1 MATVTTDQSTAPPG
15 AVPKR
20 SLYQR
25 FVAGA
30 LAFFLTFGGF
40 FGAQVRYAP
49 EAQAG
54 EAAAALAAIQA
65 LGEAKKAVCGEDQ
78 SATACAEEAVE
89 KGAGFI
95 AKLEK
100 CATDGD
106 PLSCAEE
113 LAEEEEDKDK
123 DKDDDQQ
130 TRMVP
135 STLYRMQAAFT
146 GFYGNSLAG
155 VKSGQQEEEE
165 EEPEEGEDGETA
177 PPAEEE
183 PAEPTESFIEVWGGI
198 TRNPSTA
205 GAFVGFDDGNFF
217 DGKSVSMWGANQNQ
231 SGVTYSHKGINPE
244 AMGQTQ
250 GMYDYMIFGSALS
263 GIGADSFAG
272 TGTGTLQS
280 RGATGARFALG
291 FTILL
296 AYIGSGM
303 VDVIFS
309 FALGA
314 INFLNP
320 FRFLVGGAQE
330 WSSSFAASM
339 PDGYGSAS
347 RLQPLADFITD
358 IYNGAIA
365 WGWYLTVPIT
375 LGLFVAGALMFRRTD
390 KMKGFKKVVTRM
402 MFLGLGVPLL
412 GVTFTGAL
420 NSMMGVGTSSAQ
432 INATRVVLSNYVDF
446 ETWAMDYRLALP
458 GIGQVE
464 WDPKTDQPTQDA
476 QADARLLAF
485 GVNRMVNENW
495 SDVGTSP
502 TTGLQKPKD
511 MEAAVEDGKNFDISS
526 SDAFQSGA
534 FVDTV
539 DLLMRYINQ
548 QTVSGASFASGVQT
562 KIGELSRNI
571 EMNEETRKEIA
582 EAMNLTEG
590 QGIGAPMSWIDN
602 WKTVEKLEN
611 VKRETLEKSPNPLI
625 QTAMN
630 AGPQPGLYVNGEG
643 DGGKYE
649 GTMHF
654 MTTPGAVANAKAG
667 QCTASSLPDLGGSI
681 TECNMSPL
689 TMYNYLN
696 TSFDSEKAL
705 VDSSQESVSNSSRG
719 LHYSVNAV
727 GTGAMQIVYW
737 FSAFSL
743 LMSFTLIGFFYALA
757 MMVSCI
763 KRAFQLIT
771 AIPFA
776 LVGFIA
782 GIAKVIVYAVTMII
796 EVIGTMFMYR
806 VVQELLMALPA
817 ILEAPLVALFSG
829 DDGSL
834 AAMFG
839 VAVTT
844 LDIWNQNK
852 MIATILITLLASSG
866 VLVFT
871 FMAMKMR
878 GAFVTAMDEAA
889 TRMINKFLD
898 TGVGGGTSGQGSGVR
913 RAAGSAAG
921 LAMATRALS
930 GGGADADGGVDPT
943 GTAGG
948 TGSGPGGGSGGGGF
962 DTVGF
967 NRGNGIDTDDLV
979 GMGAT
984 AGGLGGAL
992 LLGDGDNVAG
1002 LGDDAVAM
1010 DAASDATM
1018 RTASFDGGD
1027 DAVAGYGGDMTADA
1041 DGNLVNGAGSDYVY
1055 GADGEPLTTSDI
1067 APTNADGQLVG
1078 ADGEVITGEQGQAL
1092 TPSDVHGVDQA
1103 GNLIGADGQPIT
1115 DAEGNP
1121 VKADRAAL
1129 DGARTSMPNSV
1140 SSGASD
1146 SARAAV
1152 AGATDENGNLVGA
1165 DGEVMR
1171 DSAGNLIPASSVE
1184 GVNAAGELVDASGNP
1199 ITGAD
1204 GEAISAGELGST
1216 SSVSSAN
1223 DFANMSD
1230 KEIAQAMQG
1239 ENGFLYSPQEAA
1251 PDAGASSLAGGGVT
1265 STPAAGESD
1274 LVTAGVGGEGVQF
1287 QTASLSSDGGAKP
1300 LGTTHSGGMD
1310 VANTVAGFG
1319 AQAAQS
1325 AGGAMGLSDAQAQT
1339 LGETFAQ
1346 APEQMSRAVDGV
1358 RQAMA
1363 GGGGSSGLNQ
1373 AAGAAAVA
1381 GAAGAA
1387 GLGARG
1393 AGAAGAADTAANVAG
1408 STGGMSG
1415 GMPGG
1420 GVPTGTPAGVNGFT
1434 QASQGGAAGGAA
1446 GGSVSAGQQAA
1457 RAAVVAGGMAALNSM
1472 TNNSNSTMAQATGGG
1487 TGQRNQQPGAAS
1499 SAMQAGAR
1507 SMTRSAMMRPG
1518 GMGQAAVANV
1528 AITQAGANRD
1538 RSRDRD
1544 RTRDR
1549 DRDRSRNARDMD
1561 AMRDRARGNQGER
1574 SGLQGGESG
1583 LGGPG
1588 GTGPGTVSV

>member
-1 MATVTTDQSTAPPG
+1 MATVTTDQPTAPPG
-15 AVPKR
+15 AAPKR
-20 SLYQR
+20 NLYQR
-25 FVAGA
+25 FIAGA
-30 LAFFLTFGGF
+30 LAFLLTFGGF

-49 EAQAG
+49 EAQA
-54 EAAAALAAIQA
+54 ADPATVAAALKV
-65 LGEAKKAVCGEDQ
+65 LGEGAEVICGEPGVVD
-78 SATACAEEAVE
+78 CVDEVIG
-89 KGAGFI
+89 KGASFTSKVI
-95 AKLEK
+95 D
-100 CATDGD
+100 CASDGE
-106 PLSCAEE
+106 PLSCAKK
-113 LAEEEEDKDK
+113 LAEEEEEKDK

-155 VKSGQQEEEE
+155 VKSGQQEKEEDE
-165 EEPEEGEDGETA
+165 DEEGEDGETA

-390 KMKGFKKVVTRM
+390 KMKGFKKLVTRM

-458 GIGQVE
+458 AIGQVE
-464 WDPKTDQPTQDA
+464 WDPTTDQPTQDA
-476 QADARLLAF
+476 QADARRLAF
-485 GVNRMVNENW
+485 GVNQMVNENW
-495 SDVGTSP
+495 SDVGTTP

-582 EAMNLTEG
+582 EAANLTEG

-625 QTAMN
+625 QTAMH
-630 AGPQPGLYVNGEG
+630 AAPQPGLYVNGEG

-654 MTTPGAVANAKAG
+654 MTTPSAVENAKAG
-667 QCTASSLPDLGGSI
+667 KCTASSLPDLGGSI

-719 LHYSVNAV
+719 LHHSVNAV

-757 MMVSCI
+757 MMISCI

-782 GIAKVIVYAVTMII
+782 GIAKVIVYAVTMVI

-844 LDIWNQNK
+844 LDIWAQNK

-943 GTAGG
+943 GAVGG
-948 TGSGPGGGSGGGGF
+948 PGNGPGGGSGGGGF

-992 LLGDGDNVAG
+992 LLGDGGNVAG

-1018 RTASFDGGD
+1018 RTASFDGGGD

-1078 ADGEVITGEQGQAL
+1078 ADGEVITGADGQVL

-1216 SSVSSAN
+1216 SAVSSAN

-1265 STPAAGESD
+1265 STPAAGEGD
-1274 LVTAGVGGEGVQF
+1274 LVTAGVGGEGAQF

-1300 LGTTHSGGMD
+1300 LGTTHAGGMD
-1310 VANTVAGFG
+1310 AGGTVAGFG
-1319 AQAAQS
+1319 AQAVQS

-1346 APEQMSRAVDGV
+1346 APEQMSQAVDGV

-1363 GGGGSSGLNQ
+1363 GGSGLNQ

-1393 AGAAGAADTAANVAG
+1393 AAAANAADVAANVAG

-1415 GMPGG
+1415 GTPGG

-1434 QASQGGAAGGAA
+1434 QASQGGAT
-1446 GGSVSAGQQAA
+1446 GGSGGGVSAGQQAA
-1457 RAAVVAGGMAALNSM
+1457 RAAAVAGGMAALNSM

-1487 TGQRNQQPGAAS
+1487 NGQRNQQPGVAS

-1538 RSRDRD
+1538 RTRDRN
-1544 RTRDR
+1544 RDR

-1561 AMRDRARGNQGER
+1561 AMRDRARGDQSER
-1574 SGLQGGESG
+1574 SGLQGGQNG

-1588 GTGPGTVSV
+1588 GAGPGTVSV